1 MLRTIEWL
9 IKKRRQRLSY
19 GKISRIFCQRNCKC
33 LDFNQCNDLHLNW
46 TSKNHYSFS
55 GKRKFKSLE
64 LELLF
69 LTIKKCRS
77 TLKQQ
82 LLQYFTSPPQGFAP
96 HFGNH
101 WLNYTYIHVY
111 YTSSSP
117 KLFSDFSLN
126 HNFKQ
131 IQSGLARC
139 PRKDKV
145 SPEQLYF
152 HIKRPLKYSFTR
164 TRHTHTLVTS
174 CDDSVSTLSLNL
186 VP

>member
-1 MLRTIEWL
+1 MGKENSSPWNWNYYFWLLKSADRHWHSDCFSTSLNLLENFAETWGYSCQTWETI
-9 IKKRRQRLSY
+9 
-19 GKISRIFCQRNCKC
+19 GGFCQIKWIWPAVAIN
-33 LDFNQCNDLHLNW
+33 LHPP
-46 TSKNHYSFS
+46 H
-55 GKRKFKSLE
+55 RD
-64 LELLF
+64 
-69 LTIKKCRS
+69 
-77 TLKQQ
+77 
-82 LLQYFTSPPQGFAP
+82 SPPTLGTTGWIT
-96 HFGNH
+96 H
-101 WLNYTYIHVY
+101 TYMPP

-117 KLFSDFSLN
+117 KLFSDFSPN